1 MPAPATGRTV
11 IGMGAAEDAVTLYL
25 VVLAVV
31 FAVNL
36 LPAFAPPTWAV
47 LVWFAVS
54 YHPQPAALVVL
65 GALAAAGGRLVLAL
79 GARRARG
86 RLSPERTARL
96 GAASDALARSRGGA
110 AAALG
115 LFFLSPLPSGQLFVA
130 AGLLAVRLRP
140 LLLAFLAGRLVSYS
154 IYVTAGTAAGATLGG
169 VIGDALRSPLGI
181 ALNVAMLLALALLVR
196 LDWPRL
202 LRRRGQRPEGPAGT
216 GSSGAGASTT
226 SR

>member
-1 MPAPATGRTV
+1 MPAARSSARFALSVPSYPTSSFFIISLLGLLAASPARGEAESGQPRNALAELPQRARRSTPMPARATGRTV

-110 AAALG
+110 ATALG

-140 LLLAFLAGRLVSYS
+140 LLLAFLAGRLS
-154 IYVTAGTAAGATLGG
+154 TAT
-169 VIGDALRSPLGI
+169 
-181 ALNVAMLLALALLVR
+181 
-196 LDWPRL
+196 
-202 LRRRGQRPEGPAGT
+202 
-216 GSSGAGASTT
+216 AST
-226 SR
+226 